1 MERRIRL
8 NDHGFA
14 RGVLQILDQG
24 GLAGLQ
30 GLGDFRVDAQRDVL
44 SVEVGGHFFG
54 FGLNFVA
61 DRGNGFD
68 HAGAGAVR
76 AGLAQD
82 AFQGLLR
89 AFAGDAYQAEFVE
102 SQSFGWGAILLQGLI
117 ESGQNFFAVAAL
129 LHVDEIAY
137 DDAAEV
143 AQADLPD
150 DFLHGFE
157 VGLDDGVFQTR
168 GAFANELA
176 GVDVNGYQRFSVV
189 DDDVAAALEP
199 NL

>member
-1 MERRIRL
+1 
-8 NDHGFA
+8 
-14 RGVLQILDQG
+14 
-24 GLAGLQ
+24 
-30 GLGDFRVDAQRDVL
+30 RVDAQRDVL

-82 AFQGLLR
+82 AFQGLLG
-89 AFAGDAYQAEFVE
+89 AFAGDAHQAEFVE

-117 ESGQNFFAVAAL
+117 ERGQNFFAVAAL

-143 AQADLPD
+143 AQADLAD

-157 VGLDDGVFQTR
+157 VGLDDGVLEAR
-168 GAFANELA
+168 GAAAYIFS
-176 GVDVNGYQRFSVV
+176 GVDVDRDEGFGVV
-189 DDDVAAALEP
+189 NDDVAAGF
-199 NL
+199 